1 MGKHMRYL
9 GKYGLGSLGLITLLN
24 VQATCAREAATKS
37 PATTSA
43 IEPMLTE
50 ALKIRGKGEDVADV
64 LKQLGAKFES
74 GIDARGLDDYANH
87 FDRTD
92 PNQDGKHSWEEYVD
106 QGRYMTPQAR
116 AGIFRAADGNGDGA
130 VTRDEYILNRIITDE
145 GKTIIQ
151 AMDDD
156 RDGLVERPEFVKHA
170 SRLFNDGGLAEMTFA
185 ALDVNR
191 DTGIPIP
198 EYLRVWGQWARAGRP
213 TAEDRIAARRAV
225 LADAPGKAPA
235 KGAAPGPVR
244 PPNGPPSGRPSVD
257 ALFDRFDKD
266 RDGNLEKEE
275 VPAFVQQYI
284 FPADANGDG
293 VVTKKELQA
302 SR

>member
-1 MGKHMRYL
+1 MRYL
-9 GKYGLGSLGLITLLN
+9 GKYGLGGLGLVTLLS
-24 VQATCAREAATKS
+24 VQMTCARETATKR
-37 PATTSA
+37 PAGTPA
-43 IEPMLTE
+43 IDPILTE
-50 ALKIRGKGEDVADV
+50 ALKTRGKGEDVTDL
-64 LKQLGAKFES
+64 LKQLGAKLEG
-74 GIDARGLDDYANH
+74 GIDAQGLDGYANH

-92 PNQDGKHSWEEYVD
+92 PNRDGKHSWEEYVD

-145 GKTIIQ
+145 GKAIIQ

-156 RDGLVERPEFVKHA
+156 RDGLVELAEFSRHA
-170 SRLFNDGGLAEMTFA
+170 SRLFNDGALAETTFA

-191 DTGIPIP
+191 DRGIPIP

-225 LADAPGKAPA
+225 LADAPGKRPA
-235 KGAAPGPVR
+235 KGAPPGPAR

-257 ALFDRFDKD
+257 AVFERFDKD
-266 RDGNLEKEE
+266 RDGNLKKEE

-302 SR
+302 SRASR

>member
-1 MGKHMRYL
+1 MRYL
-9 GKYGLGSLGLITLLN
+9 GTYGLGSLGLVTLLS

-37 PATTSA
+37 PATTPA
-43 IEPMLTE
+43 IHAMLTE
-50 ALKIRGKGEDVADV
+50 VLKTRGKGEEVADV
-64 LKQLGAKFES
+64 LKQLGAKLEG

-87 FDRTD
+87 FDRSD
-92 PNQDGKHSWEEYVD
+92 PNRDGKHSWEEYVD
-106 QGRYMTPQAR
+106 QGRYMTAQAR

-145 GKTIIQ
+145 GKAIMQ

-156 RDGLVERPEFVKHA
+156 RDGLVERSEFVKHA
-170 SRLFNDGGLAEMTFA
+170 SRLFNDGALAEVTFA
-185 ALDVNR
+185 ALDVNH
-191 DTGIPIP
+191 DKAIPIP

-213 TAEDRIAARRAV
+213 TAAERIAARRAV
-225 LADAPGKAPA
+225 LTDAEGKAPA
-235 KGAAPGPVR
+235 RSAPPGPTR
-244 PPNGPPSGRPSVD
+244 PPRGPPSGRPSVD
-257 ALFDRFDKD
+257 TVFERFDRD
-266 RDGNLEKEE
+266 RDGNLQKAE
-275 VPAFVQQYI
+275 VPAFAQPYI